1 VSVER
6 MLAEVWLGV
15 VVGPASVYQAIS
27 SLRRLLKDTDP
38 DPTYIAT
45 VPRKGY
51 RLVAPVSQVAPP
63 AAAALVVPTVTAVV
77 APAAAVEVS
86 PPRRNRFA
94 SIAAGLMLVL
104 LSLGGWFIWHR
115 YIATAALT
123 QSIVVIPFVAM
134 TDQGQDQI
142 FCDGLTE
149 ELSNWLAQ
157 IPALRVVA
165 RTSAFVYRGVHD
177 ARQIGRDLNTTHVL
191 EGSMRR
197 SGDHLRVSVQLIDAR
212 SGYQLWA
219 HEYNQVLEDA
229 IAVQEEIA
237 RSVAGNMQIRLT
249 RDTTQKFDERR
260 SDSAQAY
267 NLYLQAMS
275 YRAERTHVSNMRAME
290 LYQQALAAD
299 PKFALAY
306 VGLAYANINQRYM
319 DARSVA
325 DIAAASEPL
334 LNEALRLEPQLSEL
348 YAVRGALREEQ
359 IRTDEAKKDLLHAVA
374 LNPNDSWAF
383 AELGRLS
390 LGLGRP
396 REAEE
401 NLSLALTLDPADF
414 VLLARECIALQDMA
428 RYQEASSAC
437 ERSRVHQADGDFGT
451 MASSYLEWAQGHI
464 PEALD
469 WNAAAIKLDSTDI
482 NLYERRADLLLTL
495 GLANSA
501 RETYQ
506 QARALTR
513 NEEKTNLGLA
523 SVAYYEGGVAALQS
537 HLAATRL
544 DDTPHSRILFQVAY
558 DHLLAGEPAT
568 AQQVLARAMAAP
580 DFNASYLNDPWYAR
594 WGESDQLILA
604 LCELQTGQREAADRH
619 LQEILTM
626 LDQLTEAGVQRFGVY
641 SLKAQVLAL
650 RGDPDG
656 AMRALARATELGWR
670 RSWWADHEPYFAQLR
685 TRADFRALVARV
697 DTANQQLR
705 TQTQLLD

>member
-1 VSVER
+1 
-6 MLAEVWLGV
+6 ML
-15 VVGPASVYQAIS
+15 
-27 SLRRLLKDTDP
+27 LLICFGSWFTWQR
-38 DPTYIAT
+38 YFA
-45 VPRKGY
+45 
-51 RLVAPVSQVAPP
+51 
-63 AAAALVVPTVTAVV
+63 
-77 APAAAVEVS
+77 APAV
-86 PPRRNRFA
+86 
-94 SIAAGLMLVL
+94 
-104 LSLGGWFIWHR
+104 
-115 YIATAALT
+115 T

-134 TDQGQDQI
+134 TDQGQDQV

-212 SGYQLWA
+212 TGYQLWA
-219 HEYNQVLEDA
+219 QEYNQVLEDA

-237 RSVAGNMQIRLT
+237 RSVAGNLRIRLT
-249 RDTTQKFDERR
+249 SDTAEKFAERR
-260 SDSAQAY
+260 SDNSQAY
-267 NLYLQAMS
+267 NLYLQAMP
-275 YRAERTHVSNMRAME
+275 YRAERTRLSNLRAMD
-290 LYQQALAAD
+290 LFQQALAAD

-319 DARSVA
+319 DARSLA
-325 DIAAASEPL
+325 DISATSEPL
-334 LNEALRLEPQLSEL
+334 LAEALRLEPQLSEL
-348 YAVRGALREEQ
+348 YAVRGALRAEQ
-359 IRTDEAKKDLLHAVA
+359 SRVDEAKKDLLHAIA

-390 LGLGRP
+390 LALGRP
-396 REAEE
+396 REAEQS
-401 NLSLALTLDPADF
+401 LSLALMLDPADF
-414 VLLARECIALQDMA
+414 VLLARECVALQDMA

-451 MASSYLEWAQGHI
+451 MATSWLEWTQGHI

-495 GLANSA
+495 GLAGSA

-506 QARALTR
+506 QARAQTR

-523 SVAYYEGGVAALQS
+523 SIAYYEGGVSALRS
-537 HLAATRL
+537 HLATTRL
-544 DDTPHSRILFQVAY
+544 DDAPHSRILFQVAY
-558 DHLLAGEPAT
+558 DHLLAAEPQI
-568 AQQVLARAMAAP
+568 AQQVLTHAMSAA
-580 DFNASYLNDPWYAR
+580 DFNASSLNDPWYAR

-604 LCELQTGQREAADRH
+604 LCETQTGQKEAADRH

-626 LDQLTEAGVQRFGVY
+626 LEQALDAGVQRFGIY

-656 AMRALARATELGWR
+656 AMRALTRAAELGWR
-670 RSWWADHEPYFAQLR
+670 RSWWADHEPYFARLR
-685 TRADFRALVARV
+685 ARADFRALLARV

-705 TQTQLLD
+705 AQTQLPN